1 MANGEP
7 PITSGARDRLLE
19 QVLATL
25 AEKYIFPDVAA
36 RIATEI
42 RTGSRR
48 ALYHYP
54 VARPVRPALGRTAC
68 RTSPK
73 PRPYQDD
80 GVDRASKARVQAGQP
95 RGHNDPD
102 VQRALARESASAPGV
117 QPHAHDRTPRGR
129 AKRPAAERAP
139 LALTTEPAK

>member
-80 GVDRASKARVQAGQP
+80 GVDRASKPRVQAGDSQ
-95 RGHNDPD
+95 GHHNHELE
-102 VQRALARESASAPGV
+102 LAPTRVGG
-117 QPHAHDRTPRGR
+117 DY
-129 AKRPAAERAP
+129 
-139 LALTTEPAK
+139 

>member
-54 VARPVRPALGRTAC
+54 VARPVRPAL
-68 RTSPK
+68 
-73 PRPYQDD
+73 
-80 GVDRASKARVQAGQP
+80 
-95 RGHNDPD
+95 
-102 VQRALARESASAPGV
+102 
-117 QPHAHDRTPRGR
+117 
-129 AKRPAAERAP
+129 AERRVARP
-139 LALTTEPAK
+139 RNLGHTKMMVLIELVRLVFKPGSRAVTTTLTFSV